1 MVIRSY
7 RILLVTLGLL
17 LSSLVWSAT
26 ETVKVTAEGYGE
38 TPQHAVSEALVGAV
52 RQAGGVALAVDPS
65 FRRKVGQW
73 LIQRQGDVS
82 TWIGS
87 QTSVADPQ
95 LPTLGSLR
103 SYQVLSV
110 DRVDDALWKA
120 SVEARVLRY
129 QSLRPGRGH
138 LPAIAVML
146 FETRAN
152 EYQLGEVTIGAAE
165 VQGRLR
171 DDLVD
176 AFTQAGRF
184 RVLDRAHQAVL
195 EQERV
200 TVSGG
205 SVEPAE
211 WARLGR
217 VQGADVL
224 LVGRIEDFSI
234 GDRQRR
240 FYGADFQG
248 FEPRVRIRYR
258 MLDTATGE
266 VLWSDLFDWR
276 QDEATVRAWARL
288 QNIEDRRHP
297 ERLADRLYPS
307 IARALSGAAT
317 DVLYPVRVLKVSG
330 DMLYLSQG
338 AGRLETDAMVSV
350 YRPGEQIKDPD
361 TGLPIQLAGA
371 ELTRARVIET
381 REGYALARVTRAA
394 AAVQAGDR
402 VRVLGVV
409 ASGEQGPAG
418 QPPSPGSSEAPIRWD

>member
-1 MVIRSY
+1 
-7 RILLVTLGLL
+7 
-17 LSSLVWSAT
+17 
-26 ETVKVTAEGYGE
+26 
-38 TPQHAVSEALVGAV
+38 
-52 RQAGGVALAVDPS
+52 
-65 FRRKVGQW
+65 
-73 LIQRQGDVS
+73 
-82 TWIGS
+82 
-87 QTSVADPQ
+87 
-95 LPTLGSLR
+95 
-103 SYQVLSV
+103 
-110 DRVDDALWKA
+110 
-120 SVEARVLRY
+120 
-129 QSLRPGRGH
+129 
-138 LPAIAVML
+138 
-146 FETRAN
+146 
-152 EYQLGEVTIGAAE
+152 
-165 VQGRLR
+165 
-171 DDLVD
+171 
-176 AFTQAGRF
+176 
-184 RVLDRAHQAVL
+184 
-195 EQERV
+195 V